1 MAVLNNTRGGGLC
14 QKRPGFVLLD
24 KHLYPPLKG
33 VYKRGGSIAKE
44 PVYEIQ
50 NVVAS
55 VTLNQRLD
63 LEKIAEKVPHAEYS
77 PEHPGSPDPGSESSP
92 GSSSGLSGPRLPR

>member
-1 MAVLNNTRGGGLC
+1 VGNLIAFAATLSSGGCAHLAS
-14 QKRPGFVLLD
+14 
-24 KHLYPPLKG
+24 KHLYPALKG
-33 VYKRGGSIAKE
+33 VYKRGESIAKE

-77 PEHPGSPDPGSESSP
+77 PEHPRSPDLGSESSL
-92 GSSSGLSGPRLPR
+92 GLSSGLSGLRLPR

>member
-1 MAVLNNTRGGGLC
+1 MAR
-14 QKRPGFVLLD
+14 
-24 KHLYPPLKG
+24 
-33 VYKRGGSIAKE
+33 E

-63 LEKIAEKVPHAEYS
+63 LEKIAEKIPHAEYS
-77 PEHPGSPDPGSESSP
+77 PEHPGSPDPGSESFR
-92 GSSSGLSGPRLPR
+92 GSC

>member
-1 MAVLNNTRGGGLC
+1 MVTITK
-14 QKRPGFVLLD
+14 Q
-24 KHLYPPLKG
+24 
-33 VYKRGGSIAKE
+33 

-63 LEKIAEKVPHAEYS
+63 LERIAERIPHAEYS
-77 PEHPGSPDPGSESSP
+77 PEHPRSPDLGSESSR
-92 GSSSGLSGPRLPR
+92 G